1 MRAITVGD
9 VAELM
14 TGLRAK
20 GRSEKTIAGVLATL
34 QSVVRFAI
42 RNGWIVENPV
52 GKLEA
57 GERPRPV
64 RRRQRVLGREEIA
77 RLLAACAPRYRPLI
91 ATGLYTGLRIS
102 ELLGLIWDD
111 IDLAAGEL
119 HLRAQLSRAHRG
131 SPARRVPPKTPAAI
145 RDVPLAPQLIRVLSD
160 YRQWSSS
167 TAPASWVFA
176 TGKET
181 PLGHR
186 NAERR
191 ALNSAADR
199 AGLNDDGWPRL
210 RFHDLRHTFASHLII
225 DLRLDVAQVSRI
237 LGHARVTTTLDVYS
251 HMFDAAPH
259 PQCAGADGEQR
270 FRRPARA
277 RRRGRGEGGQC
288 HHPAADPERSCWPA
302 LAKER
307 AALRWAT

>member
-1 MRAITVGD
+1 
-9 VAELM
+9 
-14 TGLRAK
+14 
-20 GRSEKTIAGVLATL
+20 
-34 QSVVRFAI
+34 
-42 RNGWIVENPV
+42 
-52 GKLEA
+52 
-57 GERPRPV
+57 
-64 RRRQRVLGREEIA
+64 VLGRDEIS
-77 RLLAACAPRYRPLI
+77 RLLTASAPRYRPLI
-91 ATGLYTGLRIS
+91 ATALYTGLRIS

-131 SPARRVPPKTPAAI
+131 APARRVPPKTPAAI
-145 RDVPLAPQLIRVLSD
+145 RDVPLAPQLISVLNE
-160 YRQWSSS
+160 YRSWASGTTPQ
-167 TAPASWVFA
+167 SWVFA

-191 ALNSAADR
+191 ALNSAADK

-237 LGHARVTTTLDVYS
+237 LGHTRVTTTLGVYT
-251 HMFDAAPH
+251 HMFDQARHTLDLRA
-259 PQCAGADGEQR
+259 QMAGSAFADLLDEEEGDRE
-270 FRRPARA
+270 
-277 RRRGRGEGGQC
+277 EGGSVITLPRAPGAQKRRLS
-288 HHPAADPERSCWPA
+288 AV
-302 LAKER
+302 ER